1 MVQQGDGLK
10 RREAMLVTG
19 QPVWVRPIGMRVGD
33 ELRMIEM
40 GMRKGSA
47 AHVVA
52 HEEGHQQRFQ
62 PFYASQ
68 NVHFAINNGANVL
81 KIIIPHRA
89 VSFLSENNSIQYWI
103 VMIS

>member
-1 MVQQGDGLK
+1 
-10 RREAMLVTG
+10 
-19 QPVWVRPIGMRVGD
+19 MRVGD

-40 GMRKGSA
+40 GMRKGGA

-68 NVHFAINNGANVL
+68 NAHFAINNGANVL

-89 VSFLSENNSIQYWI
+89 VSFLSENNSIQY
-103 VMIS
+103 